1 MRSGRIARFEVVLE
15 RPQGLG
21 DAQTQ
26 DEFCC
31 AGEEVEEVRA

>member
-1 MRSGRIARFEVVLE
+1 MRLGMIARFEVVLE

-21 DAQTQ
+21 DARMQ
-26 DEFCC
+26 DELCC